1 MAERPKRLYRSRTD
15 RQLTGVLGGVS
26 DYLRMDPSFVRI
38 AYVIL
43 RVLNDCN
50 RPQKGAKNQ
59 AVIYELAVLHPFRRQ
74 GFPIVRREVYGELA
88 PQKPLSDATDYF
100 A

>member
-1 MAERPKRLYRSRTD
+1 MAERPKRLHRSRTD

-43 RVLNDCN
+43 TILTGFVPGLFLYLIMTFVV
-50 RPQKGAKNQ
+50 PVEPEA
-59 AVIYELAVLHPFRRQ
+59 Q
-74 GFPIVRREVYGELA
+74 GQP
-88 PQKPLSDATDYF
+88 D
-100 A
+100 

>member
-26 DYLRMDPSFVRI
+26 DYLRIDPSFIRI

-43 RVLNDCN
+43 TILTGFVPGIFLYLIMTFVV
-50 RPQKGAKNQ
+50 P
-59 AVIYELAVLHPFRRQ
+59 VEPETQ
-74 GFPIVRREVYGELA
+74 GEP
-88 PQKPLSDATDYF
+88 D
-100 A
+100 

>member
-43 RVLNDCN
+43 TILTGFVPGLFLYLIMTFIVPVESEAQT
-50 RPQKGAKNQ
+50 RP
-59 AVIYELAVLHPFRRQ
+59 
-74 GFPIVRREVYGELA
+74 
-88 PQKPLSDATDYF
+88 D
-100 A
+100 

>member
-26 DYLRMDPSFVRI
+26 DYLRMDPSFMRI

-43 RVLNDCN
+43 TILTGFVPGIFLYLIMTFVV
-50 RPQKGAKNQ
+50 PVEPEA
-59 AVIYELAVLHPFRRQ
+59 Q
-74 GFPIVRREVYGELA
+74 GQP
-88 PQKPLSDATDYF
+88 D
-100 A
+100 

>member
-43 RVLNDCN
+43 TMLT
-50 RPQKGAKNQ
+50 
-59 AVIYELAVLHPFRRQ
+59 
-74 GFPIVRREVYGELA
+74 GFVPGLFLYLIMTFVVPVEPEA
-88 PQKPLSDATDYF
+88 HDQPD
-100 A
+100 